1 MSVPILATAAPA
13 SAAGAGITSP
23 SDGAVI
29 SSGGSVKVAATT
41 EWLNAWRLVVVSPGG
56 NEQVVASK
64 GALSG
69 ASLSGTA
76 DLGDNGRYEV
86 RLQENFLGW
95 HTKAT
100 RSFFARVPP
109 AAPGGVSAK
118 LSGGKITV
126 RWNRGLENDL
136 LGYSISA
143 GTAGSKSGSVDGLC
157 SGTSCSTTFAV
168 PSSASGTI
176 PVRVRARRSDGSGG
190 SIYSAAASTS
200 VTVKGSGGSSGG
212 GSSVSPPSSS
222 VPPTGPSNPPP
233 GGTAPLTPFN
243 NASPVTLPPVQPD
256 GATPG
261 MTYPA
266 PQVAEQNRPKAQ
278 NVAASDT
285 LQWGKSIA
293 GALILLL
300 IAAHL
305 GTWTRRIRVAH
316 AGVSSQGTAAR
327 IARSGTGRKRVV
339 RARQQIA
346 RAEAA
351 ARTAELSSAVK
362 AAQGKPR
369 SKTAAAPSRPGGA
382 SRAGRRPATLGGG
395 SGVVVRIAEPAHRTG
410 ARHATRKRRGG
421 RRRAK

>member
-23 SDGAVI
+23 DDGAVI

-56 NEQVVASK
+56 TEQVVASK
-64 GALSG
+64 GALSSAG
-69 ASLSGTA
+69 LSGTA
-76 DLGDNGRYEV
+76 DLGNNGRYEV

-100 RSFFARVPP
+100 RSFVARVPP

-118 LSGGKITV
+118 LSGSKITV
-126 RWNRGLENDL
+126 RWNRGLESDL

-143 GTAGSKSGSVDGLC
+143 GAAGSKSGSVDGLC

-190 SIYSAAASTS
+190 SIYSSAASAS
-200 VTVKGSGGSSGG
+200 VTVKGSGGSGGG

-222 VPPTGPSNPPP
+222 VPPTVPSTPPP
-233 GGTAPLTPFN
+233 GAAPLTPFN
-243 NASPVTLPPVQPD
+243 NASPVTLPQVQPE

-261 MTYPA
+261 LTYPA
-266 PQVAEQNRPKAQ
+266 PQVADQNRPKAQ

-293 GALILLL
+293 TALILLL

-327 IARSGTGRKRVV
+327 IARSGTGRKRVI

-346 RAEAA
+346 QAEAA
-351 ARTAELSSAVK
+351 ARTAEISSAVK
-362 AAQGKPR
+362 AARGER
-369 SKTAAAPSRPGGA
+369 GSKAAAAPSRPGA

-395 SGVVVRIAEPAHRTG
+395 NSGVVVRIAEPAHRSG
-410 ARHATRKRRGG
+410 ARHGARRRRGG